1 MSNFTFISQRNNANR
16 ILGQK
21 EDSPF
26 STFFENGI
34 GRLLTVKELA
44 MLLACSEK
52 TIRDWVLKRLVPVT
66 RPRPRMV
73 RFDLREIRSWLAE
86 RKG

>member
-1 MSNFTFISQRNNANR
+1 MSNFTFNGNLKNANT
-16 ILGQK
+16 LSDPLNPSGLAMV
-21 EDSPF
+21 
-26 STFFENGI
+26 FENGI

-52 TIRDWVLKRLVPVT
+52 TIRDWVLKKLVPVT

-73 RFDLREIRSWLAE
+73 RFDLRDIRSWLAE
-86 RKG
+86 RKS